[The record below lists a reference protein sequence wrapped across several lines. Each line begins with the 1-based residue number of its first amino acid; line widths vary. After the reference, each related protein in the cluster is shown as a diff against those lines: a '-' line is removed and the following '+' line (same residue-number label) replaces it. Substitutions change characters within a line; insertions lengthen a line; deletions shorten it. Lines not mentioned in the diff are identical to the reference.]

1 MTTKPICVSKSN
13 SLSTRCFQILI
24 AQLLLAILLGCA
36 TKEERKARH
45 LERAQQYVAEEKYKD
60 AVLELKNAIQLDP
73 NNDDIVYQLGETY
86 MKAKEVDSAARSYA
100 DAIKINPD
108 NMKAHLELG
117 KILISARKTL
127 GARIAAKSILDKI
140 PNHIEALQLLAAVQI
155 QEDNLAGAIK
165 TLQRAA
171 KADPT
176 QIKPRLFLAEVLAF
190 SGDTDKAERTYL
202 QSISIDPSN
211 PVPYIKLARL
221 YGDKGKWDKILVV
234 LNQMG
239 QVSGKG
245 YRSLVDLAQFCES
258 HQKWNIAETIYIKAA
273 GAAPADDVGPL
284 VTLGTYYA
292 RRGAHNRA
300 LEIMHQAI
308 EVKQND
314 PTILSNIA
322 NIQIELGNL
331 DAAEK
336 SADNALEIDGE
347 HALANYAKGRIYF
360 LKKDFTRALTLFD
373 QTIKKNPQNAMAYY
387 YKALC
392 QLGRGMRGQSGMD
405 LFRAAAG
412 QYDDEDAWINK
423 LALANLHMAQEL
435 DPNLLKVRLVLAGIY
450 LGQRDTEKAREQI
463 EGGLALAPG
472 YLKTVA
478 LLGSLKLMEGDF
490 KGAEAVCKKVLEKRP
505 DLSLWHARLGMVY
518 SAMKRSTDALKAYQR
533 ALELDPGQF
542 SVLKSIVNIHLLN
555 KNFEEAL
562 DICEKQKGNIQE
574 NRILLAR
581 IENLKGIIY
590 RVRGEPE
597 TAIQYFRKAMALA
610 PDLIAPRMALAEMF
624 AQEDRLDEAVSQY
637 EDVLALNAEYL
648 PACMALGYIYYKQGD
663 KKLAEKYY
671 RQVLAI
677 KGDYGPA
684 ANNLAFILSENDRT
698 LHEAY
703 RLAQL
708 AEKKMPRDA
717 SVKDTLGWLYYRV
730 GEYTRAIDMLEKS
743 VAIDPTNAQAN
754 FHLGL
759 AYYQNQ
765 EFDKAWRYLREA
777 LKLDSDFEG
786 AKEARALLD

>member
-1 MTTKPICVSKSN
+1 MTTKPRYISKPN
-13 SLSTRCFQILI
+13 SLRALYFQILI
-24 AQLLLAILLGCA
+24 AQILLAILLGCA
-36 TKEERKARH
+36 TKEEKKARH
-45 LERAQQYVAEEKYKD
+45 LEQAQQYIAEKKYKE
-60 AVLELKNAIQLDP
+60 AVLELKNVIQLDL
-73 NNDDIVYQLGETY
+73 NNDDALYQLGETY
-86 MKAKEVDSAARSYA
+86 MKLKEVDSAAQSYA
-100 DAIKINPD
+100 DAIRINPD

-127 GARIAAKSILDKI
+127 GARIAAKAILDKT

-165 TLQRAA
+165 TLQKAA
-171 KADPT
+171 TADPT
-176 QIKPRLFLAEVLAF
+176 KIKPRLFLAEVLAF

-202 QSISIDPSN
+202 QSISIDPAN

-239 QVSGKG
+239 QASGKG

-258 HQKWNIAETIYIKAA
+258 HQKWNIAEKVYMKAA
-273 GAAPADDVGPL
+273 GAAPADDVEPL
-284 VTLGTYYA
+284 VALGTYYA
-292 RRGAHNRA
+292 RRGAHNKA
-300 LEIMHQAI
+300 LEIMQQAI
-308 EVKQND
+308 GVKQND
-314 PTILSNIA
+314 PTILANIA
-322 NIQIELGNL
+322 NIHMELENF

-336 SADNALEIDGE
+336 SADNALKIDGE

-360 LKKDFTRALTLFD
+360 LKKDFTRALPLFD
-373 QTIKKNPQNAMAYY
+373 QTIKKSPKNAMAYY

-423 LALANLHMAQEL
+423 LALANLHMALEL

-463 EGGLALAPG
+463 EGALALAPG

-505 DLSLWHARLGMVY
+505 DLSLWHARLGIVY
-518 SAMKRSTDALKAYQR
+518 IAMKRSADALQAYQR
-533 ALELDPGQF
+533 ALELEPGQF
-542 SVLKSIVNIHLLN
+542 AVLKSIVHIHLLN
-555 KNFEEAL
+555 KNFKAAL
-562 DICEKQKGNIQE
+562 NICEKQKGNIRE

-581 IENLKGIIY
+581 IENLEGTIF
-590 RVRGEPE
+590 RARGEPK
-597 TAIQYFRKAMALA
+597 TAIRYFKKAMALV
-610 PDLIAPRMALAEMF
+610 PDLIAPRMALAEIF
-624 AQEDRLDEAVSQY
+624 AQEDRFDEAVSEY
-637 EDVLALNAEYL
+637 EEVLALNAEYL
-648 PACMALGYIYYKQGD
+648 PACMALGYIHYKQGN

-671 RQVLAI
+671 RRALAI
-677 KGDYGPA
+677 KGDHGPA

-703 RLAQL
+703 RLVQL

-730 GEYTRAIDMLEKS
+730 GEYTRAISMLEKS
-743 VAIDPTNAQAN
+743 VAIDPTNALAN

-765 EFDKAWRYLREA
+765 EFDKAWRYLKEA
-777 LKLDSDFEG
+777 LKLDPNFEG